1 MAVISQMA
9 RDLILMSCDTVMF
22 WKFRHLSWQDPDQ
35 EELRLVTKPSALQEE
50 TLEGFE
56 APQDPPCLLTSPPC
70 AGLQAVCLPWESA
83 AHPVSSITQVLH
95 RLQPLI
101 PSLFSLLSKHHCKS
115 SNKPKGGKIP
125 PFMTTDEPLSFLCSL
140 LVPVLIH
147 PSLLSPQPL
156 PLLFLLPLSKGK
168 GGDSRTFYSQPSLP
182 YSPWG

>member
-1 MAVISQMA
+1 M
-9 RDLILMSCDTVMF
+9 
-22 WKFRHLSWQDPDQ
+22 
-35 EELRLVTKPSALQEE
+35 TKPSALQEE

-70 AGLQAVCLPWESA
+70 AGFQAVCLPWESA
-83 AHPVSSITQVLH
+83 AHHVCSITQVLH

-101 PSLFSLLSKHHCKS
+101 PSLFYLLSKHHCKS

-125 PFMTTDEPLSFLCSL
+125 PFMTTHVPLSFLCSL

-147 PSLLSPQPL
+147 PSLLSLQPL